1 MGSENVSGSAANN
14 SMIAVCVLMSGIIA
28 ARFGLWITDLTI
40 NQILQERVEEGRRGV
55 INGVQDSMNN
65 SLDLLKCVLVILLPQ
80 PQHFGILIFLSF
92 ASISAGWAFYTTYFC
107 NNCGKQIDFDN
118 RDCEPPKPIIKT
130 TEYQP
135 VLKDVQ
141 QPALQPKQLSV

>member
-40 NQILQERVEEGRRGV
+40 NQILQERVEEERRGV

-80 PQHFGILIFLSF
+80 PRQFGFLVILSF
-92 ASISAGWAFYTTYFC
+92 TFVSSGWLMYAQYS
-107 NNCGKQIDFDN
+107 
-118 RDCEPPKPIIKT
+118 R
-130 TEYQP
+130 
-135 VLKDVQ
+135 Q
-141 QPALQPKQLSV
+141 QRGHLFHF